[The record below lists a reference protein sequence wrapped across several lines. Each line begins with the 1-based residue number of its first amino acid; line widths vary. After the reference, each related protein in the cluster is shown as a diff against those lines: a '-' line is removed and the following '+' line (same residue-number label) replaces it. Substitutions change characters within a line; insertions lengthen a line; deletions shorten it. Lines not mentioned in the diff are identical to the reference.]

1 MSMEI
6 SKKRDIKIKRYNEL
20 RFHKTEEE
28 RKEFELLTEELKL
41 IPEELN
47 RTEYLG
53 SYSSFIGSPAYHGK
67 LQFDLWNVTPSEDLD
82 WDGLKE
88 NIKKWGIRNS
98 LLLTPNAYCSHLK
111 F

>member
-1 MSMEI
+1 MRQKKYPRKIFENIYYASLEMSMEI

-47 RTEYLG
+47 ET
-53 SYSSFIGSPAYHGK
+53 
-67 LQFDLWNVTPSEDLD
+67 
-82 WDGLKE
+82 
-88 NIKKWGIRNS
+88 NI
-98 LLLTPNAYCSHLK
+98 
-111 F
+111 